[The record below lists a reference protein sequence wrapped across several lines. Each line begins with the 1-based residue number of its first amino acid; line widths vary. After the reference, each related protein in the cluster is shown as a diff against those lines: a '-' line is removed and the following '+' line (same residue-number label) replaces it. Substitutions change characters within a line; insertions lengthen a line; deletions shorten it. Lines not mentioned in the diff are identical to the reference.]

1 MANLSRDEMRLYQ
14 RARRARIKAEA
25 ECYPDGGTGAQVRAA
40 GDRAAALVMAQ
51 ASLRLPAP
59 DPPLSRWRAGR
70 AQTTREPSRPGLREM
85 MTASPPPALRSMFA
99 VGGTAGKGLV
109 AQGRGMPLPPDQAAV
124 SAYTHA
130 KQFEAN
136 ATASINLLAREVA
149 TLKQRVGELEHE
161 RTEAVRHEPEPAWQ
175 KVLMAAAMGVQ
186 AYVAMCQAAEQDRV
200 AAQRARRREAA
211 E

>member
-109 AQGRGMPLPPDQAAV
+109 AQGRGMHLPPDHASSLSLHACETVRGERHRVNQ
-124 SAYTHA
+124 SAC
-130 KQFEAN
+130 
-136 ATASINLLAREVA
+136 ARS
-149 TLKQRVGELEHE
+149 GHLE
-161 RTEAVRHEPEPAWQ
+161 T
-175 KVLMAAAMGVQ
+175 
-186 AYVAMCQAAEQDRV
+186 
-200 AAQRARRREAA
+200 ARRRA
-211 E
+211 